1 MSTSI
6 TKNFPVG
13 QVHLLGFPP
22 SSKVP
27 TVGTLLVSHILE
39 YDFYIHIW
47 SRKST
52 RPFHWFPM
60 RFSPVTIF
68 STLTWWCLNWRW
80 HHSLPWEGWHHLSY
94 QIRKHQGRFRTS
106 FTSDISLPQIYNSCT
121 FSTEYWDL
129 LFPHHLQ
136 AICPLHLVVTGP
148 PTSLL
153 AVSELPS
160 FNHPIFWLVIPLI
173 TSLLVSFPYFT
184 PPGPVIP
191 AIPVLSNI
199 P

>member
-27 TVGTLLVSHILE
+27 TVGTLLVSQILE

-52 RPFHWFPM
+52 RPLHWFPM
-60 RFSPVTIF
+60 RFSSVTIF
-68 STLTWWCLNWRW
+68 STLTWWCFNWRW

-94 QIRKHQGRFRTS
+94 QIKKHQGRFKTS
-106 FTSDISLPQIYNSCT
+106 FPTDISSSSVHSMYLQ
-121 FSTEYWDL
+121 YWNYCDL
-129 LFPHHLQ
+129 LFPI
-136 AICPLHLVVTGP
+136 ICRPSV
-148 PTSLL
+148 L
-153 AVSELPS
+153 ASRGCLPS
-160 FNHPIFWLVIPLI
+160 NNFIGH
-173 TSLLVSFPYFT
+173 
-184 PPGPVIP
+184 
-191 AIPVLSNI
+191 
-199 P
+199 